1 MEASI
6 IEIMV
11 AEGVRQY
18 EASPKYFKYQKS
30 GMFVL
35 FTLRLFENAQRVKT
49 ILHPPKLSLLF
60 MKK

>member
-1 MEASI
+1 M
-6 IEIMV
+6 EIMV

-35 FTLRLFENAQRVKT
+35 FTLQLFDSLKM
-49 ILHPPKLSLLF
+49 PKE
-60 MKK
+60 